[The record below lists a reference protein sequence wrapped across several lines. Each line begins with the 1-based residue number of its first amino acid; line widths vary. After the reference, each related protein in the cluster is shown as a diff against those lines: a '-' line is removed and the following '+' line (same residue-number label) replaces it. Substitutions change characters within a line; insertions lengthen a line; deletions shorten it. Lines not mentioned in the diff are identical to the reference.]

1 MILQFQEIGSKMNL
15 ERMLRIYAIICSAI
29 LLVIFALEY
38 FLYSIDENPMI
49 YKAILHLYSTL
60 YLTINVGIGTASILS
75 IIIRLKRINSVC
87 KSLLIHGDYENS
99 VKKVRTINKEDE
111 MEMIGKLYEIYSLCI
126 DVCDLINL
134 CFMFQVMLGY
144 GLVFFHTIFVS
155 FTVYKDFS
163 THGCLLPETTC
174 SLAFC
179 LYYNIFLI
187 LIIAMCS
194 SAEQEVSRHNIMH
207 IDICLKLSSN
217 YRTFESIKKSRL
229 SLMKT
234 CALRK
239 KLNNRF
245 QFIGSSFFKV
255 G

>member
-1 MILQFQEIGSKMNL
+1 MILQFQEIGSKMNF
-15 ERMLRIYAIICSAI
+15 ERIFRIYAIICSAI

-49 YKAILHLYSTL
+49 YKVILHLYSSL
-60 YLTINVGIGTASILS
+60 YLTINVGACSTASILS
-75 IIIRLKRINSVC
+75 IIIRLKRINCVC

-99 VKKVRTINKEDE
+99 IKKVQTVNKNDE
-111 MEMIGKLYEIYSLCI
+111 METIGKLYEIYSLCI

-163 THGCLLPETTC
+163 TYGFLLPETTC

-194 SAEQEVSRHNIMH
+194 SAEQEVNRHNTMH
-207 IDICLKLSSN
+207 IYLSLKLSPNHPSV
-217 YRTFESIKKSRL
+217 RR
-229 SLMKT
+229 
-234 CALRK
+234 R
-239 KLNNRF
+239 
-245 QFIGSSFFKV
+245 
-255 G
+255 